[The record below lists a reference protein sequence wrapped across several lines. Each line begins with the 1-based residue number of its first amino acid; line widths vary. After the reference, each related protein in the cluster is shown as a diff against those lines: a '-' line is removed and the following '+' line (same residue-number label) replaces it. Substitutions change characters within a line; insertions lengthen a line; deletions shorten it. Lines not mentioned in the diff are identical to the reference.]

1 MRIDSLVKVKGKNIT
16 GIVKWI
22 GADYPQTIKIKN
34 LENGELITCLKN
46 ELENINKLL
55 FLIIRGE

>member
-1 MRIDSLVKVKGKNIT
+1 MKINDSVKLKDKNIK

-34 LENGELITCLKN
+34 LENGELLQFFEN
-46 ELENINKLL
+46 ELKSIS
-55 FLIIRGE
+55 II

>member
-1 MRIDSLVKVKGKNIT
+1 LVKVRDKNIT

-34 LENGELITCLKN
+34 LENGELLTCLKS
-46 ELENINKLL
+46 ELENIIK
-55 FLIIRGE
+55 I